1 MADEDHQIKAAE
13 EQAVFGK
20 RREVTGTVRVDIV
33 TRTADQTVEG
43 TLHSED
49 VDIRHVPVE
58 HWVDG
63 PVPPRQDGDT
73 TIISLVEEVA
83 VVERRLRVFE
93 EIHLTRKSTTRTVQQ
108 QVPVRRQEAVID
120 RTTTAA
126 NPPER

>member
-1 MADEDHQIKAAE
+1 MAGEDHAIEAAE
-13 EQAVFGK
+13 EQALFGK
-20 RREVTGTVRVDIV
+20 RREVTGTVRVDVV
-33 TRTADQTVEG
+33 THTTDQTVEG
-43 TLHSED
+43 TLHGED

-58 HWVDG
+58 RWVDG

-108 QVPVRRQEAVID
+108 QVPVRRQEAVIN

-126 NPPER
+126 NSTEP